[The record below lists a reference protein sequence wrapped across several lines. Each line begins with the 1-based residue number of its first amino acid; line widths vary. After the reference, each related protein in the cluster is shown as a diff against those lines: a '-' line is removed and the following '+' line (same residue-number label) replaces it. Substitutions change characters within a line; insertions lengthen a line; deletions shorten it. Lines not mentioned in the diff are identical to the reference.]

1 MSEWR
6 EVALGEVCKDVQYGL
21 TAKAT
26 EGASGPLFLRITD
39 IVPPQLNWATVPRCE
54 APSEETSRFGL
65 KDGDIVVA
73 RTGATVGYAKFLRNP
88 PPDSVFASYLVRFQV
103 REGISAEYVGHVVQ
117 SGAYKAFVR
126 ANAGG
131 AAQPNASAKVLG
143 GFPVPL
149 PCLRTQRRIAAVLSA
164 FDEQIE
170 INERRI
176 ALLDGVAQATYHNWF
191 PFIPGEPNWPA
202 VPFSQ
207 AADFVNGFAFKPP
220 HHSSA
225 GRPII
230 KIKELKGGVTPSTP
244 RNSGDG
250 IPRKYCVEPGD
261 LLFSWS
267 ADLGVYLWPGE
278 PGLLNQHLFLV
289 EPRDGFTR
297 EFLFHAIDESLP
309 AFRSRAQGTT
319 MRHIKRSALDEVL
332 VQSPSQEVMD
342 EFTEAVKPVHQETL
356 VLANTNRQ
364 LAATRDLLLP
374 RLVTGRLDISEVD
387 LRVLEPAEAG

>member
-6 EVALGEVCKDVQYGL
+6 EVTLGDVATNLNRRRVPLSKRVRAERRGPFPYYGAQGIVDHVDDFIFDGRYL
-21 TAKAT
+21 LVAEDGENLRSRKA
-26 EGASGPLFLRITD
+26 P
-39 IVPPQLNWATVPRCE
+39 
-54 APSEETSRFGL
+54 
-65 KDGDIVVA
+65 VA
-73 RTGATVGYAKFLRNP
+73 RIAAGRFWVNNHAHILEAKPGNSDITFLLHATNQAPL
-88 PPDSVFASYLVRFQV
+88 
-103 REGISAEYVGHVVQ
+103 
-117 SGAYKAFVR
+117 SGLIT
-126 ANAGG
+126 G
-131 AAQPNASAKVLG
+131 AAQPKLTKAALMG
-143 GFPVPL
+143 L
-149 PCLRTQRRIAAVLSA
+149 RIPCPDFLTQRRIAAVLSA